1 MTKTKRSRLGLLK
14 ENDIVCIECSEVCEY
29 KIQYEKKDEGEEPI
43 ECDTC
48 LKWYHR
54 KCLDKA
60 ITKKDWES
68 LTGDNQSI
76 TFKCT
81 ICIQGRGERTNELK
95 EIKDMIKANQVLME
109 NINKNIKDQVN
120 KAVDSKLADVKTKH
134 DQLETKIT
142 ENEMKNEQRFLNIEK
157 ELQSREKQ
165 TPSAQNNEETQ
176 KKLESMITDI
186 RESESCM
193 ENKIKNEVKMYLDT
207 QGEKEQKK
215 NNIIIHRL
223 EESQDKEEDQKE
235 RDKADVLKIIATTN
249 PELVAELQTHLL
261 EDNKR
266 IKRLGRKEKESTKT
280 RPIRVILPDEETK
293 FEILQSCHNLQ
304 DSVFSHISV
313 QQDLTKEEQKKNYKL
328 RQEVRERNKNGE
340 DVCLFRGEIISKE
353 DLPAKK
359 QKK

>member
-1 MTKTKRSRLGLLK
+1 MSR
-14 ENDIVCIECSEVCEY
+14 
-29 KIQYEKKDEGEEPI
+29 Q
-43 ECDTC
+43 
-48 LKWYHR
+48 
-54 KCLDKA
+54 
-60 ITKKDWES
+60 
-68 LTGDNQSI
+68 
-76 TFKCT
+76 
-81 ICIQGRGERTNELK
+81 
-95 EIKDMIKANQVLME
+95 
-109 NINKNIKDQVN
+109 NIINLRQ
-120 KAVDSKLADVKTKH
+120 
-134 DQLETKIT
+134 KIT
-142 ENEMKNEQRFLNIEK
+142 ENETKNEQRFLNIEK
-157 ELQSREKQ
+157 ELHSREKQ
-165 TPSAQNNEETQ
+165 TPSAQNYEETQ
-176 KKLESMITDI
+176 KKLQSMITDI

-328 RQEVRERNKNGE
+328 RQEVRDRNNNGE
-340 DVCLFRGEIISKE
+340 NVCLYKGEIILKE
-353 DLPAKK
+353 NHPNNK

>member
-120 KAVDSKLADVKTKH
+120 KV
-134 DQLETKIT
+134 
-142 ENEMKNEQRFLNIEK
+142 N
-157 ELQSREKQ
+157 
-165 TPSAQNNEETQ
+165 
-176 KKLESMITDI
+176 
-186 RESESCM
+186 
-193 ENKIKNEVKMYLDT
+193 
-207 QGEKEQKK
+207 
-215 NNIIIHRL
+215 
-223 EESQDKEEDQKE
+223 
-235 RDKADVLKIIATTN
+235 
-249 PELVAELQTHLL
+249 
-261 EDNKR
+261 
-266 IKRLGRKEKESTKT
+266 
-280 RPIRVILPDEETK
+280 
-293 FEILQSCHNLQ
+293 
-304 DSVFSHISV
+304 
-313 QQDLTKEEQKKNYKL
+313 
-328 RQEVRERNKNGE
+328 
-340 DVCLFRGEIISKE
+340 
-353 DLPAKK
+353 
-359 QKK
+359 